1 MVGWIIEYKKL
12 NSEEITHHLNKK
24 LHAQM
29 ACSAAIKARDVIN
42 NEQIQQLLTDLHDTP
57 NRFSCPHG
65 RPTGWLVAL
74 DEIKKKFKRNY
85 TEKSTINW

>member
-42 NEQIQQLLTDLHDTP
+42 NEQIQQRPQYLEFIHLTQSKHLLQL
-57 NRFSCPHG
+57 
-65 RPTGWLVAL
+65 
-74 DEIKKKFKRNY
+74 E
-85 TEKSTINW
+85 